1 MSIGIATAVAV
12 WPRVIASVEML
23 MGHVPVVVLFPSLVG
38 IVTII
43 TIFHGAYIYIY
54 TYIIYC
60 VYTHA
65 DTCNIW

>member
-1 MSIGIATAVAV
+1 MDTIGWQATAVAV

-23 MGHVPVVVLFPSLVG
+23 MGHVPVLVLFPSLVG

-43 TIFHGAYIYIY
+43 TIFHGAYVYF
-54 TYIIYC
+54 YIIYY